1 MRKSLASPFVRTC
14 VAAAAMLPCV
24 VAAALADESAAV
36 MLRRGVWDGGV
47 GSYEVPAPLAAL
59 PSSRWPTE
67 GWQRLQLHNNRI
79 DSVAL
84 SGKDATPAFLESIVD
99 QVDRPIPSDD
109 VRPELANE
117 IFLRVPGTA
126 LSEGPL
132 RTVRFRNGTS
142 SIVPELGFRY
152 ELALEGR
159 EFAFTVQNGLRAP
172 SGAPYG
178 SGARY
183 VIEYDG
189 EAYEYLVGEFGW
201 SSRIEAIVDLD
212 GDGKPDFIIHVD
224 GNNSGDEVVL
234 LSSRARPGRNRAT
247 AQLHSMGC

>member
-1 MRKSLASPFVRTC
+1 MTAN
-14 VAAAAMLPCV
+14 
-24 VAAALADESAAV
+24 
-36 MLRRGVWDGGV
+36 G
-47 GSYEVPAPLAAL
+47 
-59 PSSRWPTE
+59 
-67 GWQRLQLHNNRI
+67 
-79 DSVAL
+79 
-84 SGKDATPAFLESIVD
+84 ATPDFLESIVD
-99 QVDRPIPSDD
+99 QIDRPIASDE
-109 VRPELANE
+109 VRPERANE
-117 IFLRVPGTA
+117 IYLRVPGTA
-126 LSEGPL
+126 LTEGPL

-152 ELALEGR
+152 ELALDER
-159 EFAFTVQNGLRAP
+159 EFALTVHNGLRAA

-189 EAYEYLVGEFGW
+189 QAYEYLVGEFGW

-212 GDGKPDFIIHVD
+212 GDGRPDFIIHVD

-247 AQLHSMGC
+247 AQLHSTGC